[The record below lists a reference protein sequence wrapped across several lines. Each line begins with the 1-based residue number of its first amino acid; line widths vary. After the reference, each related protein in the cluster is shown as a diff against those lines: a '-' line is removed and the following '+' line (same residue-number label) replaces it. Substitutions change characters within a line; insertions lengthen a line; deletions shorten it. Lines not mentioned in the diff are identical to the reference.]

1 MKGNF
6 MKKTLI
12 ALFLSFSGLATSAY
26 AQDELTISKL
36 AVDQDTKAEFQ
47 KMAANQHLPKWVTQ
61 GGTDSQGQKVNIAG
75 NQYLVLTSCKPHDC
89 SSQRIAVLYA
99 TATKKIAGVFSSVE
113 EKTGNEKLQW
123 LNLPDDLSIDGKTV
137 LFAALTG
144 SLDNHPDSF
153 NFK

>member
-1 MKGNF
+1 

-99 TATKKIAGVFSSVE
+99 TATKKIVGVFSSVE

>member
-1 MKGNF
+1 

>member
-1 MKGNF
+1 

-36 AVDQDTKAEFQ
+36 AVDQNTKVEFQ